1 MFGSLDISVSA
12 MQAHRTR
19 LNVIAG
25 NIANMNATR
34 GPTGEPRP
42 YQRRVALLA
51 TGNPKGGPGA
61 PGVHV
66 QEVVRDSS
74 PPREVYDPY
83 HPDAVQTGPKK
94 GYVLYPNVDYATEM
108 INALQAARAYEAN
121 VTVTD
126 ITKSMAAGALRLL
139 A

>member
-1 MFGSLDISVSA
+1 MFGSLDVSTSA
-12 MQAHRTR
+12 LVAQRTR
-19 LNVIAG
+19 MNVIAG

-34 GPTGEPRP
+34 GPNGEVRP

-51 TGNPKGGPGA
+51 TGNPKKGPAA

-66 QEVVRDSS
+66 QQIVKDPS
-74 PPREVYDPY
+74 PPREVHDPG
-83 HPDAVQTGPKK
+83 HPDAIQSGPKQ

-108 INALQAARAYEAN
+108 INALDAARAYEAN
-121 VTVTD
+121 LTVTD
-126 ITKSMAAGALRLL
+126 ITKTMAAGALRLI